1 MDVMNLQ
8 FKLSEFSKDRD
19 WEKFHSPKNLAMAL
33 SGEAGELLEIFQW
46 MTEEQS
52 KLATENNSCKQR
64 ISEELADVFIYALM
78 LANKTGI
85 DIEDAV
91 ERKISINNNKYP
103 ISSSK
108 GNAVKYNRRGK

>member
-1 MDVMNLQ
+1 MDVMKLQ
-8 FKLSEFSKDRD
+8 LKLRKFSKDRD

-33 SGEAGELLEIFQW
+33 SGETGELLEIFQW

-52 KLATENNSCKQR
+52 KLATEDNGCKQK

-78 LANKTGI
+78 LADKTDI

-91 ERKISINNNKYP
+91 ERKISINDDKYP